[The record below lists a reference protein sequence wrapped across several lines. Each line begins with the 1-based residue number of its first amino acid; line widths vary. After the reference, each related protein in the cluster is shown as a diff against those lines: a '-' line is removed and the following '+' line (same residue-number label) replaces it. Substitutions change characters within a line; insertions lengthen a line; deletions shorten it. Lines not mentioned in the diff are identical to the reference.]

1 VKRECTNTRAVADR
15 QTRVAFISSG
25 REQIS
30 AVAARLDEC
39 EKYANPCVCMRARD
53 KTRELC
59 VRRMA
64 EEQSSLPPSAVYTHT
79 HLYGN
84 ITRSDWRWRRV
95 TYGAQK

>member
-1 VKRECTNTRAVADR
+1 VADR

-39 EKYANPCVCMRARD
+39 EKYANLCVCMRARD

-64 EEQSSLPPSAVYTHT
+64 EEQSRAVCLRRLYTHT
-79 HLYGN
+79 H
-84 ITRSDWRWRRV
+84 TRKYYALRLAVAAGDVWC
-95 TYGAQK
+95 AKMI

>member
-1 VKRECTNTRAVADR
+1 M
-15 QTRVAFISSG
+15 AFISSG

-64 EEQSSLPPSAVYTHT
+64 EEQSRAVCLRRLYIHT
-79 HLYGN
+79 RKYYALRLAVAAGDAWCAKM
-84 ITRSDWRWRRV
+84 I
-95 TYGAQK
+95 